1 MSINAEVRLVAED
14 TGDLIQEL
22 GNATPYL
29 SVTDEVELSEDG
41 GAATVYKVEKL
52 RLVVKKGN
60 HSDELSAP
68 KYSLETRVD
77 IIVSVV
83 P

>member
-1 MSINAEVRLVAED
+1 MSINAEVRLVDES
-14 TGDLIQEL
+14 TGDLIQSL

-29 SVTDEVELSEDG
+29 SETDEVELSEDG
-41 GAATVYKVEKL
+41 GPSTVYKVEKL
-52 RLVVKKGN
+52 RLVVKKRN
-60 HSDELSAP
+60 HSAASSAP

-77 IIVSVV
+77 IVVSVV

>member
-1 MSINAEVRLVAED
+1 MSINAEVRLVDES

-22 GNATPYL
+22 GKATPYL
-29 SVTDEVELSEDG
+29 SVNDEVELSEDG
-41 GAATVYKVEKL
+41 GPSTVYKVEKL
-52 RLVVKKGN
+52 RCVVAKRN
-60 HSDELSAP
+60 HSAEVSSP
-68 KYSLETRVD
+68 KYSLEARVD

>member
-1 MSINAEVRLVAED
+1 MSINAEVRLVDEG
-14 TGDLIQEL
+14 TGDLIQSL

-29 SVTDEVELSEDG
+29 SVNDEVEFSEDG
-41 GAATVYKVEKL
+41 GAVTVYKVEKV
-52 RLVVKKGN
+52 RLIVKKVN
-60 HSDELSAP
+60 HSAQLSAP

-77 IIVSVV
+77 IIVSLV